1 MASTRSFSS
10 YSSET
15 VEDDDEEEESVASP
29 IKTMQQLLD
38 DIDKVKANSKLTLK
52 SFEKIDAGST
62 KMAANRNNSIEGR
75 RQIKTIIEHIQ
86 TLEREM
92 KAMTKESDP
101 NWPAKTFDRTKIDA
115 LNTLSNLIDELNR
128 FDQNLVKTT
137 EAVEKT
143 APVNIQ
149 YSKRSSSDETSNGVE
164 DYDSKLPVRDTNKTI
179 TPATTIQKRTS
190 STDKTASDDDDDDEE
205 EEDGDDDAVNDN
217 HQLLNELKSRKVL
230 HDDQK
235 RTADTGSSS
244 QTSKSSHANRQPSN
258 INPHEVSQS
267 SPIFQKNAIKLTSTP
282 LSHKKIP
289 ADDDDEDDDDDD
301 EDNDNSSEYTVSD
314 EAEDGV
320 ELDELKQARKSIKN
334 VAESESDSPY
344 DNTHAEDDDD
354 SDSADQHVQELRE
367 AKYLPGDQFR
377 VLRNFES
384 VYSDDLTINQG
395 EILILIEQQTK
406 NWWLFKNAETQQ
418 QGLVSVNHIEAL
430 SRAINKELRHRITSP
445 VSPSTLVDIVQSKG
459 YIPSGFIASD
469 LAPLVDDEQYKLF
482 YTLMPTMTDSNL
494 ALADITWDYDT
505 DQIHTEKVK
514 YQKILTLQKCS
525 RIPKMKND
533 KIKVLNYCVRVC
545 LYDGFHIIS
554 NIHSIRAFKSKKTKR
569 HHSTQS
575 WIFTKNDDKTF
586 VDEQP
591 KLLIRSNEMDP
602 KTPTYLLMQLSQYCE
617 LRTNNERCEI
627 GCGSAM
633 IPIDDNQPSRI
644 RRIKSYNEFLKGG
657 HFYELNVDLD
667 SKYKQYHSMGF
678 KGKLDQ
684 QKKARIQFSLEPTD
698 KNSDLLYDYLPVTSM
713 IVPLNL
719 VKIVAIYRHEL
730 AYHLEKRSHE
740 NVLSSAPLHSKF
752 LSTFYQTLEQPDL
765 INIFNTLCHEHKK
778 LNIAQERQQCILIYE
793 SYIYALLFYRKL
805 KPYNFHDGK
814 ERRQRKQIIR
824 EIMDRLLPSKKNTQ
838 PDIAAILLDQSLTE
852 HWKPFTT
859 NEICFSLQKFAYN
872 FVS

>member
-15 VEDDDEEEESVASP
+15 VEEEEEESVGSP

-38 DIDKVKANSKLTLK
+38 DIDQVKANSKLTLK
-52 SFEKIDAGST
+52 SFEKINAGST
-62 KMAANRNNSIEGR
+62 KMTANRDKSIEGR

-86 TLEREM
+86 NLEREM

-115 LNTLSNLIDELNR
+115 LNTLSNLIDELSR

-137 EAVEKT
+137 ETIEKT

-149 YSKRSSSDETSNGVE
+149 YSKTSSSDENSNGVE
-164 DYDSKLPVRDTNKTI
+164 DYDSKLSIRDTNKTT
-179 TPATTIQKRTS
+179 TPAATIQKGTS
-190 STDKTASDDDDDDEE
+190 STDKTASDE
-205 EEDGDDDAVNDN
+205 EEDGDDANDS
-217 HQLLNELKSRKVL
+217 HQLLNELQSRKVL

-235 RTADTGSSS
+235 RTADTDNSS

-282 LSHKKIP
+282 LSHKKTS
-289 ADDDDEDDDDDD
+289 ADDDYDDDDDD
-301 EDNDNSSEYTVSD
+301 DDNDDNDDDDDDDSSEYTASD
-314 EAEDGV
+314 ETEDDV
-320 ELDELKQARKSIKN
+320 ELDELKQERKHIKY
-334 VAESESDSPY
+334 VAKSESDSPY
-344 DNTHAEDDDD
+344 GNTHSEEDDDLD
-354 SDSADQHVQELRE
+354 SVNQRVQEIRQ

-377 VLRNFES
+377 VLHNLES
-384 VYSDDLTINQG
+384 VNSGDLTINQG

-406 NWWLFKNAETQQ
+406 NRWLFKNAKTQE
-418 QGLVSVNHIEAL
+418 QGLVPVTHIEAL
-430 SRAINKELRHRITSP
+430 SRAIDEELRHRITSS
-445 VSPSTLVDIVQSKG
+445 VSPSTLVNIVQSKG

-469 LAPLVDDEQYKLF
+469 LASLADNEQYKLF
-482 YTLMPTMTDSNL
+482 YTLMPTMTESNL
-494 ALADITWDYDT
+494 ALVDIAWDYGT
-505 DQIHTEKVK
+505 DQIRIAKVK
-514 YQKILTLQKCS
+514 YQKIFTLKNCS
-525 RIPKMKND
+525 RIPKIKKD
-533 KIKVLNYCVRVC
+533 KIKVLNCCIRVC

-569 HHSTQS
+569 HHSTQN

-602 KTPTYLLMQLSQYCE
+602 KTPIYLLIQLSQYCE
-617 LRTNNERCEI
+617 LRINNERCEI

-644 RRIKSYNEFLKGG
+644 RRTKSYNEFLKGG
-657 HFYELNVDLD
+657 HFNEVNVDLD
-667 SKYKQYHSMGF
+667 SNYKQYQSTGF

-684 QKKARIQFSLEPTD
+684 KKKARIRFSLEPTD
-698 KNSDLLYDYLPVTSM
+698 KNSDPFYDYLPVTSM

-730 AYHLEKRSHE
+730 AYQLEKRSYE
-740 NVLSSAPLHSKF
+740 NVLSSAPLNSKF
-752 LSTFYQTLEQPDL
+752 LSTLYQTLEQPDL
-765 INIFNTLCHEHKK
+765 INVFNTLCRPHKK
-778 LNIAQERQQCILIYE
+778 LNILQERQQCILIYE
-793 SYIYALLFYRKL
+793 SYIYALLFYRQL

-814 ERRQRKQIIR
+814 ERRERKQIIR
-824 EIMDRLLPSKKNTQ
+824 EMMDRLSPSKRNTQ
-838 PDIAAILLDQSLTE
+838 PDVAAILLDQSLTE

-859 NEICFSLQKFAYN
+859 NEICFSLQKFAHS